1 MYARAPSTSSRV
13 KTVEAKI
20 ENMSVATKMAPKQ
33 ISRKIPSSESSSE
46 ESSSESSSEEEEEED
61 EDEEE
66 EEESESSDSEEERA
80 HRLAELQEQ
89 VLS

>member
-33 ISRKIPSSESSSE
+33 ISRKIPSSESPLYCL
-46 ESSSESSSEEEEEED
+46 
-61 EDEEE
+61 
-66 EEESESSDSEEERA
+66 R
-80 HRLAELQEQ
+80 QKQ
-89 VLS
+89 LSVEAVSKDKNNKDTLIRTHENDCFNVEYT